1 MSNRPSEEG
10 KKHPSISVIIPVYN
24 AQSTLGETLSAVC
37 DSDYPD
43 FEVIVVDDCSTD
55 DSRTVAEQHPVRLVK
70 QPRNMGVAKARNRGA
85 DEARGETLVFIDS
98 DIVAAPDSLMKFARA
113 FESDPAIKVVGGV
126 MSGALHD
133 RRWGISFI
141 GLKSVYILDARHRG
155 KKTYESCC
163 FPSYAGAVTKEAFEE
178 VGGFDTSL
186 GGIGGEDYDL
196 GLRLM
201 RRHKIVY
208 FRDIKLRHQYLPLFP
223 KLRQWFRRSRRVLR
237 PFLRTKGTRKNPNG
251 PLEQISVALVML
263 ALLWLVLA
271 PLYPPV
277 LWASLAIF
285 GLSIVVNYHFYFY
298 VAREKHVL
306 FALYSVVCNTLY
318 YLTVGVGM
326 SLALVRQVAASL
338 LRALLSPIANVRF
351 LFGRMPPYVILFV
364 TARCNNKC
372 NYCFNWRRQDESAR
386 RRELTSEEI
395 EKTAKSL
402 GHIKY
407 LAITGGEPTLRDDIP
422 EICEVFYRH
431 NGAHIINMHTN
442 GYLTEKTVE
451 ITREILNRCPHSFLM
466 VQVTLDGLAETH
478 NLIRGVSDG
487 FDRAVRTLRHLMP
500 LADRYPNLGLR
511 VGTTYSYFNK
521 DEMVQL
527 HEFILRELQLKHS
540 INIVRGDARD
550 KHSKDIT
557 MQDYHEAMGELR
569 LDEQFHERDSH
580 PFAGMKEVLMRLAP
594 EENARAARE
603 GKMTYPCVA
612 GKKVIV
618 IGDDGELYPCEILS
632 KSFGN
637 LRDADYDVNAL
648 LKSQRA
654 EEFFKFIKNSNC
666 FCTWECILPVNLVF
680 NLRAWPLVFRT
691 WASLKLGKGRK
702 MVAREPKPEN

>member
-1 MSNRPSEEG
+1 MSDRPSGNG
-10 KKHPSISVIIPVYN
+10 KRHPSISVIVPVYN
-24 AQSTLGETLSAVC
+24 AQNTLGETLAAAC
-37 DSDYPD
+37 ASDYPD
-43 FEVIVVDDCSTD
+43 FEVVVVDDYSTD
-55 DSRTVAEQHPVRLVK
+55 DSRKIAEQHPVRLVR

-85 DEARGETLVFIDS
+85 DEARGEVLVFIDS
-98 DIVAAPDSLMKFARA
+98 DIVAAPDSLMRFAEA

-133 RRWGISFI
+133 KRWGVSFI

-201 RRHKIVY
+201 RHHKIVY
-208 FRDIKLRHQYLPLFP
+208 FTDIKLRHQYLPLFP

-263 ALLWLVLA
+263 ALLWLLFT
-271 PLYPPV
+271 PLYLPAT
-277 LWASLAIF
+277 WASLAVF
-285 GLSIVVNYHFYFY
+285 GLSVVINYHFYLY
-298 VAREKHVL
+298 VAREKHLL

-318 YLTVGVGM
+318 YLTVGIGM
-326 SLALVRQVAASL
+326 SLALVRQVAAGL
-338 LRALLSPIANVRF
+338 VRALLSPIDNVRF
-351 LFGRMPPYVILFV
+351 LFSRMPPYVILFV
-364 TARCNNKC
+364 TARCNNRC
-372 NYCFNWRRQDESAR
+372 NYCFNWRRQDEAAKR
-386 RRELTSEEI
+386 QELTFEEI
-395 EKTAKSL
+395 EKIAKSL

-422 EICEVFYRH
+422 EICEAFYRH

-442 GYLTEKTVE
+442 GYLPEKTVE
-451 ITREILNRCPHSFLM
+451 ITREILNRCPRSFLM

-478 NLIRGVSDG
+478 NLIRGVKDG
-487 FDRAVRTLRHLMP
+487 FEKAVKTLRHLMP
-500 LADRYPNLGLR
+500 LVDRYPNLGLR
-511 VGTTYSYFNK
+511 VGSTYSYFNK

-527 HEFILRELQLKHS
+527 HEFVANELQLKHS

-550 KHSKDIT
+550 KRSKEIT
-557 MQDYHEAMGELR
+557 MEQYHAAMRELR
-569 LDEQFHERDSH
+569 LDEQFHERDKHAFS
-580 PFAGMKEVLMRLAP
+580 GMKEVLMRLAP
-594 EENARAARE
+594 EENARAAKQ

-612 GKKVIV
+612 GRKVIV

-637 LRDADYDVNAL
+637 LREADYNVKAL
-648 LKSQRA
+648 LESQRGRELLA
-654 EEFFKFIKNSNC
+654 FIKNSHC
-666 FCTWECILPVNLVF
+666 YCTWECILPVNLVF
-680 NLRAWPLVFRT
+680 NLRAWPLVFKT

-702 MVAREPKPEN
+702 PIAQ